1 MNKGTPEEVTL
12 RYSKRGMTLLKEYLQ
27 KDYCKKAAEKLLQAP
42 KGNVLITTGFYV
54 AGYAETDGPIG
65 TLAVAKALE
74 GLGYHGI
81 VITDK
86 YCEGFF
92 ELKNISVEYVA
103 IDADQSVYEEI
114 LEKYRPVYM
123 ISIERCGHNLEN
135 EYANMRG
142 DSITGQTA
150 CIDTLFELAA
160 EKKIPTIGV
169 GDGGN
174 EIGMELKYA
183 VLEGTGN
190 HELSCGIGHIPDT
203 AGIGEKGNC
212 VLAGHNGSR
221 HGTFF
226 TNLKTMEMG
235 EIVKLTDKEG
245 NSYSYVV
252 ESMEVVGPYDNAVKA
267 QGEETELTLITCE
280 NKGTMRLIVK
290 CRLQE
295 VE

>member
-27 KDYCKKAAEKLLQAP
+27 KDYCKRAAEKLIQAP

-135 EYANMRG
+135 ESANMRG

-174 EIGMELKYA
+174 EIGMGNVRQVILEKLELNPCVVTVDDLIIATTSNWGAYA
-183 VLEGTGN
+183 LAAYMAKLSGRPVFITYEEIEEYMAQIVALGCVDGVTKQKKMGTDG
-190 HELSCGIGHIPDT
+190 
-203 AGIGEKGNC
+203 
-212 VLAGHNGSR
+212 
-221 HGTFF
+221 F
-226 TNLKTMEMG
+226 
-235 EIVKLTDKEG
+235 
-245 NSYSYVV
+245 
-252 ESMEVVGPYDNAVKA
+252 SMEIEK
-267 QGEETELTLITCE
+267 EIITSLKE
-280 NKGTMRLIVK
+280 AIA
-290 CRLQE
+290 
-295 VE
+295 

>member
-103 IDADQSVYEEI
+103 IDADQSVYEEL

-174 EIGMELKYA
+174 EIGMGNVRQVILEKLELNPCVVTVDDLIIATTSNWGAYA
-183 VLEGTGN
+183 LAAYMAKLSGRPVFITYEEIEEYMAQIVALGCVDGVTKQKKMGTDG
-190 HELSCGIGHIPDT
+190 
-203 AGIGEKGNC
+203 
-212 VLAGHNGSR
+212 
-221 HGTFF
+221 F
-226 TNLKTMEMG
+226 
-235 EIVKLTDKEG
+235 
-245 NSYSYVV
+245 
-252 ESMEVVGPYDNAVKA
+252 SMEIEK
-267 QGEETELTLITCE
+267 EIITSLKE
-280 NKGTMRLIVK
+280 AIA
-290 CRLQE
+290 
-295 VE
+295 

>member
-1 MNKGTPEEVTL
+1 MNKGIPEEVTL

-27 KDYCKKAAEKLLQAP
+27 KDYCKRAAEKLIQAP

-174 EIGMELKYA
+174 EIGMGNVRQVILEKLELNPCVVTVDDLIIATTSNWGAYA
-183 VLEGTGN
+183 LAAYMAKLSGRPVFITYEEIEEYMAQIVALGCVDGVTKQKKMGTDG
-190 HELSCGIGHIPDT
+190 
-203 AGIGEKGNC
+203 
-212 VLAGHNGSR
+212 
-221 HGTFF
+221 F
-226 TNLKTMEMG
+226 
-235 EIVKLTDKEG
+235 
-245 NSYSYVV
+245 
-252 ESMEVVGPYDNAVKA
+252 SMEIEK
-267 QGEETELTLITCE
+267 EIITSLKE
-280 NKGTMRLIVK
+280 AIA
-290 CRLQE
+290 
-295 VE
+295 

>member
-27 KDYCKKAAEKLLQAP
+27 KDYCKRAAEKLLQAP

-174 EIGMELKYA
+174 EIGMGNVRQVILEKLELNPCVVTVDDLIIATTSNWGAYA
-183 VLEGTGN
+183 LAAYMAKLSGRPVFITYEEIEEYMAQIVALGCVDGVTKQKKMGTDG
-190 HELSCGIGHIPDT
+190 
-203 AGIGEKGNC
+203 
-212 VLAGHNGSR
+212 
-221 HGTFF
+221 F
-226 TNLKTMEMG
+226 
-235 EIVKLTDKEG
+235 
-245 NSYSYVV
+245 
-252 ESMEVVGPYDNAVKA
+252 SMEIEKEIIISLKEAIA
-267 QGEETELTLITCE
+267 
-280 NKGTMRLIVK
+280 
-290 CRLQE
+290 
-295 VE
+295 

>member
-174 EIGMELKYA
+174 EIGMGNVRQVILEKLELNPCVVTVDDLIIATTSNWGAYA
-183 VLEGTGN
+183 LAAYMAKLSGRPVFITYEEIEEYMAQIVALGCVDGVTKQKKMGTDG
-190 HELSCGIGHIPDT
+190 
-203 AGIGEKGNC
+203 
-212 VLAGHNGSR
+212 
-221 HGTFF
+221 F
-226 TNLKTMEMG
+226 
-235 EIVKLTDKEG
+235 
-245 NSYSYVV
+245 
-252 ESMEVVGPYDNAVKA
+252 SMEIEK
-267 QGEETELTLITCE
+267 EIITSLRE
-280 NKGTMRLIVK
+280 AIA
-290 CRLQE
+290 
-295 VE
+295 

>member
-27 KDYCKKAAEKLLQAP
+27 KDYCKRAAEKLLQAP

-54 AGYAETDGPIG
+54 AGYAETDGPTG
-65 TLAVAKALE
+65 TLAVARALE

-103 IDADQSVYEEI
+103 IDADPSVYEEI
-114 LEKYRPVYM
+114 LAKYRPVYM

-174 EIGMELKYA
+174 EIGMGNVRQVILEKLELNPCVVTVDDLIIATTSNWGAYA
-183 VLEGTGN
+183 LAAYMAKLSGRPVFITYEEIEEYMAQIVALGCVDGVTKQKKMGTDG
-190 HELSCGIGHIPDT
+190 
-203 AGIGEKGNC
+203 
-212 VLAGHNGSR
+212 
-221 HGTFF
+221 F
-226 TNLKTMEMG
+226 
-235 EIVKLTDKEG
+235 
-245 NSYSYVV
+245 
-252 ESMEVVGPYDNAVKA
+252 SMEIEK
-267 QGEETELTLITCE
+267 EIITSLKE
-280 NKGTMRLIVK
+280 AIA
-290 CRLQE
+290 
-295 VE
+295 

>member
-54 AGYAETDGPIG
+54 AGYVETDGPIG

-174 EIGMELKYA
+174 EIGMGNVRQVILEKLELNPCVVTVDDLIIATTSNWGAYA
-183 VLEGTGN
+183 LAAYMAKLSGRPVFITYEEIEEYMAQIVALGCVDGVTKQKKMGTDG
-190 HELSCGIGHIPDT
+190 
-203 AGIGEKGNC
+203 
-212 VLAGHNGSR
+212 
-221 HGTFF
+221 F
-226 TNLKTMEMG
+226 
-235 EIVKLTDKEG
+235 
-245 NSYSYVV
+245 
-252 ESMEVVGPYDNAVKA
+252 SMEIEK
-267 QGEETELTLITCE
+267 EIITSLKE
-280 NKGTMRLIVK
+280 AIA
-290 CRLQE
+290 
-295 VE
+295 

>member
-174 EIGMELKYA
+174 EIGMGNVRQVILEKLELNPCVVTVDDLIIATTSNWGAYA
-183 VLEGTGN
+183 LAAYMAKLSGRPVFITYEEIEEYMAQIVALGCVDGVTKQKKMGTDGF
-190 HELSCGIGHIPDT
+190 SMVI
-203 AGIGEKGNC
+203 EKEIIT
-212 VLAGHNGSR
+212 S
-221 HGTFF
+221 
-226 TNLKTMEMG
+226 LKEA
-235 EIVKLTDKEG
+235 I
-245 NSYSYVV
+245 
-252 ESMEVVGPYDNAVKA
+252 A
-267 QGEETELTLITCE
+267 
-280 NKGTMRLIVK
+280 
-290 CRLQE
+290 
-295 VE
+295 

>member
-12 RYSKRGMTLLKEYLQ
+12 RYSKRGMTLLKKYLQ
-27 KDYCKKAAEKLLQAP
+27 KDYCKRAAEKLLQAP

-74 GLGYHGI
+74 GLGYHRI

-174 EIGMELKYA
+174 EIGMGNVRQVILEKLELNPCVVTVDDLIIATTSNWGAYA
-183 VLEGTGN
+183 LAAYMAKLSGRPVFITYEEIEEYMAQIVALGCVDGVTKQKKMGTDG
-190 HELSCGIGHIPDT
+190 
-203 AGIGEKGNC
+203 
-212 VLAGHNGSR
+212 
-221 HGTFF
+221 F
-226 TNLKTMEMG
+226 
-235 EIVKLTDKEG
+235 
-245 NSYSYVV
+245 
-252 ESMEVVGPYDNAVKA
+252 SMEIEK
-267 QGEETELTLITCE
+267 EIITSLKE
-280 NKGTMRLIVK
+280 AIA
-290 CRLQE
+290 
-295 VE
+295 

>member
-27 KDYCKKAAEKLLQAP
+27 KDYCKRAAEKLLQAP

-174 EIGMELKYA
+174 EIGMGNVRQVILEKLELNPCVVTVDDLIIATTSNWGAYA
-183 VLEGTGN
+183 LAAYMAKLSGRPVFITYEEIEEYMEKIVALGCVDGVTKQKKMGTDG
-190 HELSCGIGHIPDT
+190 
-203 AGIGEKGNC
+203 
-212 VLAGHNGSR
+212 
-221 HGTFF
+221 F
-226 TNLKTMEMG
+226 
-235 EIVKLTDKEG
+235 
-245 NSYSYVV
+245 
-252 ESMEVVGPYDNAVKA
+252 SMEIEK
-267 QGEETELTLITCE
+267 EIITSLKE
-280 NKGTMRLIVK
+280 AIA
-290 CRLQE
+290 
-295 VE
+295 

>member
-1 MNKGTPEEVTL
+1 MSKGTPEEVTL

-27 KDYCKKAAEKLLQAP
+27 EDFCKRAAQKLLQAP
-42 KGNVLITTGFYV
+42 RGNVLITTGFYV

-86 YCEGFF
+86 YCKGFF

-103 IDADQSVYEEI
+103 IGADRSVYEEI
-114 LEKYRPVYM
+114 LEKYQPVYL

-142 DSITGQTA
+142 DNITGQTA
-150 CIDTLFELAA
+150 CIDTLFEMAA

-174 EIGMELKYA
+174 EIGMGNVRQVILEKLELNPCVVTVDDLIIATTSNWGAYA
-183 VLEGTGN
+183 LAAYMAKLSGKPVFITYEEIEEYMAQIVALGCVDGVTKQKKMGTDG
-190 HELSCGIGHIPDT
+190 
-203 AGIGEKGNC
+203 
-212 VLAGHNGSR
+212 
-221 HGTFF
+221 F
-226 TNLKTMEMG
+226 
-235 EIVKLTDKEG
+235 
-245 NSYSYVV
+245 
-252 ESMEVVGPYDNAVKA
+252 SMEIEK
-267 QGEETELTLITCE
+267 EIITSLKE
-280 NKGTMRLIVK
+280 AIA
-290 CRLQE
+290 
-295 VE
+295 

>member
-27 KDYCKKAAEKLLQAP
+27 KDYCKRAAEKLLQAP

-174 EIGMELKYA
+174 EIGMGNVRQVILEKLELNPCVVTVDDLIIATTSNWGAYA
-183 VLEGTGN
+183 LAAYMAKLSGRPVFITYEEIEEYMAQIVALGCVDGVTKQKKMGTDG
-190 HELSCGIGHIPDT
+190 
-203 AGIGEKGNC
+203 
-212 VLAGHNGSR
+212 
-221 HGTFF
+221 F
-226 TNLKTMEMG
+226 
-235 EIVKLTDKEG
+235 
-245 NSYSYVV
+245 
-252 ESMEVVGPYDNAVKA
+252 SMEIEK
-267 QGEETELTLITCE
+267 EIITSLKE
-280 NKGTMRLIVK
+280 AIA
-290 CRLQE
+290 
-295 VE
+295 

>member
-27 KDYCKKAAEKLLQAP
+27 KDYCKRAAEKLIQAP

-103 IDADQSVYEEI
+103 IDAEQSVYEEI

-174 EIGMELKYA
+174 EIGMGNVRQVILEKLELNPCVVTVDDLIIATTSNWGAYA
-183 VLEGTGN
+183 LAAYMAKLSGRPVFITYEEIEEYMAQIVALGCVDGVTKQKKMGTDG
-190 HELSCGIGHIPDT
+190 
-203 AGIGEKGNC
+203 
-212 VLAGHNGSR
+212 
-221 HGTFF
+221 F
-226 TNLKTMEMG
+226 
-235 EIVKLTDKEG
+235 
-245 NSYSYVV
+245 
-252 ESMEVVGPYDNAVKA
+252 SMEIEK
-267 QGEETELTLITCE
+267 EIITSLKE
-280 NKGTMRLIVK
+280 AIA
-290 CRLQE
+290 
-295 VE
+295 

>member
-12 RYSKRGMTLLKEYLQ
+12 RYSKRGMTMLKEYLQ
-27 KDYCKKAAEKLLQAP
+27 KDYCKRAAEKLLQAP

-174 EIGMELKYA
+174 EIGMGNVRQVILEKLELNPCVVTVDDLIIATTSNWGAYA
-183 VLEGTGN
+183 LAAYMAKLSGRPVFITYEEIEEYMAQIVALGCVDGVTKQKKMGTDG
-190 HELSCGIGHIPDT
+190 
-203 AGIGEKGNC
+203 
-212 VLAGHNGSR
+212 
-221 HGTFF
+221 F
-226 TNLKTMEMG
+226 
-235 EIVKLTDKEG
+235 
-245 NSYSYVV
+245 
-252 ESMEVVGPYDNAVKA
+252 SMEIEK
-267 QGEETELTLITCE
+267 EIITSLKE
-280 NKGTMRLIVK
+280 AIA
-290 CRLQE
+290 
-295 VE
+295 

>member
-27 KDYCKKAAEKLLQAP
+27 KDYCKRAAEKLLQEP

-174 EIGMELKYA
+174 EIGMGNVRQVILEKLELNPCVVTVDDLIIATTSNWGAYA
-183 VLEGTGN
+183 LAAYMAKLSGRPVFITYEEIEEYMAQIVALGCVDGVTKQKKMGTDG
-190 HELSCGIGHIPDT
+190 
-203 AGIGEKGNC
+203 
-212 VLAGHNGSR
+212 
-221 HGTFF
+221 F
-226 TNLKTMEMG
+226 
-235 EIVKLTDKEG
+235 
-245 NSYSYVV
+245 
-252 ESMEVVGPYDNAVKA
+252 SMEIEK
-267 QGEETELTLITCE
+267 EIITSLKE
-280 NKGTMRLIVK
+280 AIA
-290 CRLQE
+290 
-295 VE
+295 

>member
-27 KDYCKKAAEKLLQAP
+27 KDYCKRAAEKLLQAP

-92 ELKNISVEYVA
+92 ELKKISVEYVA

-174 EIGMELKYA
+174 EIGMGNVRQVILEKLELNPCVVTVDDLIIATTSNWGAYA
-183 VLEGTGN
+183 LAAYMAKLSGRPVFITYEEIEEYMAQIVALGCVDGVTKQKKMGTDG
-190 HELSCGIGHIPDT
+190 
-203 AGIGEKGNC
+203 
-212 VLAGHNGSR
+212 
-221 HGTFF
+221 F
-226 TNLKTMEMG
+226 
-235 EIVKLTDKEG
+235 
-245 NSYSYVV
+245 
-252 ESMEVVGPYDNAVKA
+252 SMEIEK
-267 QGEETELTLITCE
+267 EIITSLKE
-280 NKGTMRLIVK
+280 AIA
-290 CRLQE
+290 
-295 VE
+295 

>member
-123 ISIERCGHNLEN
+123 ISIERCGRNLEN

-174 EIGMELKYA
+174 EIGMGNVRQVILEKLELNPCVVTVDDLIIATTSNWGAYA
-183 VLEGTGN
+183 LAAYMAKLSGRPVFITYEEIEEYMAQIVALGCVDGVTKQKKMGTDG
-190 HELSCGIGHIPDT
+190 
-203 AGIGEKGNC
+203 
-212 VLAGHNGSR
+212 
-221 HGTFF
+221 F
-226 TNLKTMEMG
+226 
-235 EIVKLTDKEG
+235 
-245 NSYSYVV
+245 
-252 ESMEVVGPYDNAVKA
+252 SMEIEK
-267 QGEETELTLITCE
+267 EIITSLKE
-280 NKGTMRLIVK
+280 AIA
-290 CRLQE
+290 
-295 VE
+295 

>member
-103 IDADQSVYEEI
+103 IDAEQSVYEEI

-174 EIGMELKYA
+174 EIGMGNVRQVILEKLELNPCVVTVDDLIIATTSNWGAYA
-183 VLEGTGN
+183 LAAYMAKLSGRPVFITYEEIEEYMAQIVALGCVDGVTKQKKMGTDGF
-190 HELSCGIGHIPDT
+190 SMVI
-203 AGIGEKGNC
+203 EKEIIT
-212 VLAGHNGSR
+212 S
-221 HGTFF
+221 
-226 TNLKTMEMG
+226 LKEA
-235 EIVKLTDKEG
+235 I
-245 NSYSYVV
+245 
-252 ESMEVVGPYDNAVKA
+252 A
-267 QGEETELTLITCE
+267 
-280 NKGTMRLIVK
+280 
-290 CRLQE
+290 
-295 VE
+295 

>member
-1 MNKGTPEEVTL
+1 MNKGTPEKVTL

-27 KDYCKKAAEKLLQAP
+27 KDYCKRAAEKLIQAP

-174 EIGMELKYA
+174 EIGMGNVRQVILEKLELNPCVVTVDDLIIATTSNWGAYA
-183 VLEGTGN
+183 LAAYMAKLSGRPVFITYEEIEEYMAQIVALGCVDGVTKQKKMGTDG
-190 HELSCGIGHIPDT
+190 
-203 AGIGEKGNC
+203 
-212 VLAGHNGSR
+212 
-221 HGTFF
+221 F
-226 TNLKTMEMG
+226 
-235 EIVKLTDKEG
+235 
-245 NSYSYVV
+245 
-252 ESMEVVGPYDNAVKA
+252 SMEIEK
-267 QGEETELTLITCE
+267 EIITSLKE
-280 NKGTMRLIVK
+280 AIA
-290 CRLQE
+290 
-295 VE
+295 

>member
-12 RYSKRGMTLLKEYLQ
+12 RYSKRGMTMLKEYLQ
-27 KDYCKKAAEKLLQAP
+27 KDYCKRAAEKLLQAP

-92 ELKNISVEYVA
+92 ELKNIYVEYVA
-103 IDADQSVYEEI
+103 IDADQSVYEKI
-114 LEKYRPVYM
+114 LEKYRPVYL

-174 EIGMELKYA
+174 EIGMGNVRQVILEKLELNPCVVTVDDLIIATTSNWGAYA
-183 VLEGTGN
+183 LAAYMAKLSGKPVFITYEEIEEYMAQIVALGCVDGVTKQKKMGTDG
-190 HELSCGIGHIPDT
+190 
-203 AGIGEKGNC
+203 
-212 VLAGHNGSR
+212 
-221 HGTFF
+221 F
-226 TNLKTMEMG
+226 
-235 EIVKLTDKEG
+235 
-245 NSYSYVV
+245 
-252 ESMEVVGPYDNAVKA
+252 SMEIEK
-267 QGEETELTLITCE
+267 EIITSLRE
-280 NKGTMRLIVK
+280 AIA
-290 CRLQE
+290 
-295 VE
+295 

>member
-27 KDYCKKAAEKLLQAP
+27 KDYCKRAAEKLLQAP

-54 AGYAETDGPIG
+54 AGYAETDGPTG
-65 TLAVAKALE
+65 TLAVARALE

-103 IDADQSVYEEI
+103 IDADPSVYEEI
-114 LEKYRPVYM
+114 LAKYRPVYM

-150 CIDTLFELAA
+150 CIDTLFELAVQ
-160 EKKIPTIGV
+160 KKIPTIGV

-174 EIGMELKYA
+174 EIGMGNVRQVILEKLELNPCVVTVDDLIIATTSNWGAYA
-183 VLEGTGN
+183 LAAYMAKLSGRPVFITYEEIEEYMAQIVALGCVDGVTKQKKMGTDG
-190 HELSCGIGHIPDT
+190 
-203 AGIGEKGNC
+203 
-212 VLAGHNGSR
+212 
-221 HGTFF
+221 F
-226 TNLKTMEMG
+226 
-235 EIVKLTDKEG
+235 
-245 NSYSYVV
+245 
-252 ESMEVVGPYDNAVKA
+252 SMEIEK
-267 QGEETELTLITCE
+267 EIITSLKE
-280 NKGTMRLIVK
+280 AIA
-290 CRLQE
+290 
-295 VE
+295 

>member
-1 MNKGTPEEVTL
+1 MENVMNKGTPEEVTL

-27 KDYCKKAAEKLLQAP
+27 KDYCKRAAEKLIQAP

-174 EIGMELKYA
+174 EIGMGNVRQVILEKLELNPCVVTVDDLIIATTSNWGAYA
-183 VLEGTGN
+183 LAAYMAKLSGRPVFITYEEIEEYMAQIVALGCVDGVTKQKKMGTDG
-190 HELSCGIGHIPDT
+190 
-203 AGIGEKGNC
+203 
-212 VLAGHNGSR
+212 
-221 HGTFF
+221 F
-226 TNLKTMEMG
+226 
-235 EIVKLTDKEG
+235 
-245 NSYSYVV
+245 
-252 ESMEVVGPYDNAVKA
+252 SMEIEK
-267 QGEETELTLITCE
+267 EIITSLKE
-280 NKGTMRLIVK
+280 AIA
-290 CRLQE
+290 
-295 VE
+295 

>member
-174 EIGMELKYA
+174 EIGMGNVRQVILEKLELNPCVVTVDDLIIATTSNWGAYA
-183 VLEGTGN
+183 LAAYMAKLSGRPVFITYEEIEEYMEKIVALGCVDGVTKQKKMGTDG
-190 HELSCGIGHIPDT
+190 
-203 AGIGEKGNC
+203 
-212 VLAGHNGSR
+212 
-221 HGTFF
+221 F
-226 TNLKTMEMG
+226 
-235 EIVKLTDKEG
+235 
-245 NSYSYVV
+245 
-252 ESMEVVGPYDNAVKA
+252 SMEIEK
-267 QGEETELTLITCE
+267 EIITSLKE
-280 NKGTMRLIVK
+280 AIA
-290 CRLQE
+290 
-295 VE
+295 

>member
-27 KDYCKKAAEKLLQAP
+27 EDYCKRAAQKLLQAP
-42 KGNVLITTGFYV
+42 EGNVLITTGFYV
-54 AGYAETDGPIG
+54 AGYAETDGPMG

-114 LEKYRPVYM
+114 LEKYQPVYM

-160 EKKIPTIGV
+160 QKKIPTIGV

-174 EIGMELKYA
+174 EIGMGNVRQVILEKLELNPCVVTVDDLIIATTSNWGAYA
-183 VLEGTGN
+183 LAAYMAQLSGKPVFITYEEIEEYMAQIVAMGCVDGVTKQKKMGTDG
-190 HELSCGIGHIPDT
+190 
-203 AGIGEKGNC
+203 
-212 VLAGHNGSR
+212 
-221 HGTFF
+221 F
-226 TNLKTMEMG
+226 
-235 EIVKLTDKEG
+235 
-245 NSYSYVV
+245 
-252 ESMEVVGPYDNAVKA
+252 SMEVEK
-267 QGEETELTLITCE
+267 EIITSLRE
-280 NKGTMRLIVK
+280 AIA
-290 CRLQE
+290 
-295 VE
+295 

>member
-174 EIGMELKYA
+174 EIGMGNVRQVILEKLELNPCVVTVDDLIIATTSNWGAYA
-183 VLEGTGN
+183 LAAYMAKLSGRSVFITYEEIEEYMAKIVALGCVDGVTKQKKMGTDG
-190 HELSCGIGHIPDT
+190 
-203 AGIGEKGNC
+203 
-212 VLAGHNGSR
+212 
-221 HGTFF
+221 F
-226 TNLKTMEMG
+226 
-235 EIVKLTDKEG
+235 
-245 NSYSYVV
+245 
-252 ESMEVVGPYDNAVKA
+252 SMEIEK
-267 QGEETELTLITCE
+267 EIITSLKE
-280 NKGTMRLIVK
+280 AIA
-290 CRLQE
+290 
-295 VE
+295 

>member
-27 KDYCKKAAEKLLQAP
+27 KDYCKRAAEKLLQAP

-103 IDADQSVYEEI
+103 INADQSVYEEI

-174 EIGMELKYA
+174 EIGMGNVRQVILEKLELNPCVVTVDDLIIATTSNWGAYA
-183 VLEGTGN
+183 LAAYMAKLSGRPVFITYEEIEEYMAQIVALGCVDGVTKQKKMGTDG
-190 HELSCGIGHIPDT
+190 
-203 AGIGEKGNC
+203 
-212 VLAGHNGSR
+212 
-221 HGTFF
+221 F
-226 TNLKTMEMG
+226 
-235 EIVKLTDKEG
+235 
-245 NSYSYVV
+245 
-252 ESMEVVGPYDNAVKA
+252 SMEIEK
-267 QGEETELTLITCE
+267 EIITSLRE
-280 NKGTMRLIVK
+280 AIA
-290 CRLQE
+290 
-295 VE
+295 

>member
-27 KDYCKKAAEKLLQAP
+27 KDYCKRAAEKLIQAP

-174 EIGMELKYA
+174 EIGMGNVRQVILEKLELNPCVVTVDDLIIATTSNWGAYA
-183 VLEGTGN
+183 LAAYMAKLSGRPVFITYEEIEEYMAQIVALGCVDGVTKQKKMGTDG
-190 HELSCGIGHIPDT
+190 
-203 AGIGEKGNC
+203 
-212 VLAGHNGSR
+212 
-221 HGTFF
+221 F
-226 TNLKTMEMG
+226 
-235 EIVKLTDKEG
+235 
-245 NSYSYVV
+245 
-252 ESMEVVGPYDNAVKA
+252 SMEIEK
-267 QGEETELTLITCE
+267 EIITSLKE
-280 NKGTMRLIVK
+280 AIA
-290 CRLQE
+290 
-295 VE
+295 

>member
-1 MNKGTPEEVTL
+1 MYKGTPEEVTL
-12 RYSKRGMTLLKEYLQ
+12 RYSKREMTLLKEYLQ

-103 IDADQSVYEEI
+103 IDAEQSVYEEI

-174 EIGMELKYA
+174 EIGMGNVRQVILEKLELNPCVVTVDDLIIATTSNWGAYA
-183 VLEGTGN
+183 LAAYMAKLSGRPVFITYEEIEEYMAQIVALGCVDGVTKQKKMGTDG
-190 HELSCGIGHIPDT
+190 
-203 AGIGEKGNC
+203 
-212 VLAGHNGSR
+212 
-221 HGTFF
+221 F
-226 TNLKTMEMG
+226 
-235 EIVKLTDKEG
+235 
-245 NSYSYVV
+245 
-252 ESMEVVGPYDNAVKA
+252 SMEIEK
-267 QGEETELTLITCE
+267 EIITSLKE
-280 NKGTMRLIVK
+280 AIA
-290 CRLQE
+290 
-295 VE
+295 

>member
-12 RYSKRGMTLLKEYLQ
+12 RYSKREMTLLKEYLQ
-27 KDYCKKAAEKLLQAP
+27 KDYCKKVAEKLLQAP

-103 IDADQSVYEEI
+103 IDAEQSVYEEI

-174 EIGMELKYA
+174 EIGMGNVRQVILEKLELNPCVVTVDDLIIATTSNWGAYA
-183 VLEGTGN
+183 LAAYMAKLSGRPVFITYEEIEEYMAQIVALGCVDGVTKQKKMGTDG
-190 HELSCGIGHIPDT
+190 
-203 AGIGEKGNC
+203 
-212 VLAGHNGSR
+212 
-221 HGTFF
+221 F
-226 TNLKTMEMG
+226 
-235 EIVKLTDKEG
+235 
-245 NSYSYVV
+245 
-252 ESMEVVGPYDNAVKA
+252 SMEIEK
-267 QGEETELTLITCE
+267 EIITSLKE
-280 NKGTMRLIVK
+280 AIA
-290 CRLQE
+290 
-295 VE
+295 

>member
-27 KDYCKKAAEKLLQAP
+27 KDYCKRAAQKLIQAP

-174 EIGMELKYA
+174 EIGMGNVRQVILEKLELNPCVVTVDDLIIATTSNWGAYA
-183 VLEGTGN
+183 LAAYMAKLSGRPVFITYEEIEEYMAQIVALGCVDGVTKQKKMGTDG
-190 HELSCGIGHIPDT
+190 
-203 AGIGEKGNC
+203 
-212 VLAGHNGSR
+212 
-221 HGTFF
+221 F
-226 TNLKTMEMG
+226 
-235 EIVKLTDKEG
+235 
-245 NSYSYVV
+245 
-252 ESMEVVGPYDNAVKA
+252 SMEIEK
-267 QGEETELTLITCE
+267 EIITSLKE
-280 NKGTMRLIVK
+280 AIA
-290 CRLQE
+290 
-295 VE
+295 

>member
-27 KDYCKKAAEKLLQAP
+27 KDYCKRAAEKLIQAP

-160 EKKIPTIGV
+160 EKKLPTIGV

-174 EIGMELKYA
+174 EIGMGNVRQVILEKLELNPCVVTVDDLIIATTSNWGAYA
-183 VLEGTGN
+183 LAAYMAKLSGRPVFITYEEIEEYMAQIVALGCVDGVTKQKKMGTDG
-190 HELSCGIGHIPDT
+190 
-203 AGIGEKGNC
+203 
-212 VLAGHNGSR
+212 
-221 HGTFF
+221 F
-226 TNLKTMEMG
+226 
-235 EIVKLTDKEG
+235 
-245 NSYSYVV
+245 
-252 ESMEVVGPYDNAVKA
+252 SMEIEK
-267 QGEETELTLITCE
+267 EIITSLKE
-280 NKGTMRLIVK
+280 AIA
-290 CRLQE
+290 
-295 VE
+295 

>member
-103 IDADQSVYEEI
+103 IDAEQSVYEEI

-174 EIGMELKYA
+174 EIGMGNVRQVILEKLELNPCVVTVDDLIIATTSNWGAYA
-183 VLEGTGN
+183 LAAYMAKLSGRPVFITYEEIEEYMAQIVALGCVDGVTKQKKMGTDG
-190 HELSCGIGHIPDT
+190 
-203 AGIGEKGNC
+203 
-212 VLAGHNGSR
+212 
-221 HGTFF
+221 F
-226 TNLKTMEMG
+226 
-235 EIVKLTDKEG
+235 
-245 NSYSYVV
+245 
-252 ESMEVVGPYDNAVKA
+252 SMEIEK
-267 QGEETELTLITCE
+267 EIITSLKE
-280 NKGTMRLIVK
+280 AIA
-290 CRLQE
+290 
-295 VE
+295 

>member
-27 KDYCKKAAEKLLQAP
+27 KDYCKRAAEKLIQAP

-142 DSITGQTA
+142 DSITGQAA

-174 EIGMELKYA
+174 EIGMGNVRQVILEKLELNPCVVTVDDLIIATTSNWGAYA
-183 VLEGTGN
+183 LAAYMAKLSGRPVFITYEEIEEYMAQIVALGCVDGVTKQKKMGTDG
-190 HELSCGIGHIPDT
+190 
-203 AGIGEKGNC
+203 
-212 VLAGHNGSR
+212 
-221 HGTFF
+221 F
-226 TNLKTMEMG
+226 
-235 EIVKLTDKEG
+235 
-245 NSYSYVV
+245 
-252 ESMEVVGPYDNAVKA
+252 SMEIEK
-267 QGEETELTLITCE
+267 EIITSLKE
-280 NKGTMRLIVK
+280 AIA
-290 CRLQE
+290 
-295 VE
+295 

>member
-27 KDYCKKAAEKLLQAP
+27 KDYCKRAAEKLLQAP

-174 EIGMELKYA
+174 EIGMGNVRQVILEKLELNPCVVTVDDLIIATTSNWGAYA
-183 VLEGTGN
+183 LAAYMAKLSGRPVFITYEKIEEYMAQIVALGCVDGVTKQKKMGTDG
-190 HELSCGIGHIPDT
+190 
-203 AGIGEKGNC
+203 
-212 VLAGHNGSR
+212 
-221 HGTFF
+221 F
-226 TNLKTMEMG
+226 
-235 EIVKLTDKEG
+235 
-245 NSYSYVV
+245 
-252 ESMEVVGPYDNAVKA
+252 SMEIEK
-267 QGEETELTLITCE
+267 EIITSLKE
-280 NKGTMRLIVK
+280 AIA
-290 CRLQE
+290 
-295 VE
+295 

>member
-12 RYSKRGMTLLKEYLQ
+12 RYSKREMTLLKEYLQ

-103 IDADQSVYEEI
+103 IDAEQSVYEEI

-174 EIGMELKYA
+174 EIGMGNVRQVILEKLELNPCVVTVDDLIIATTSNWWAYA
-183 VLEGTGN
+183 LAAYMAKLSGRPVFITYEEIEEYMAQIVALGCVDGVTKQKKMGTDG
-190 HELSCGIGHIPDT
+190 
-203 AGIGEKGNC
+203 
-212 VLAGHNGSR
+212 
-221 HGTFF
+221 F
-226 TNLKTMEMG
+226 
-235 EIVKLTDKEG
+235 
-245 NSYSYVV
+245 
-252 ESMEVVGPYDNAVKA
+252 SMEIEK
-267 QGEETELTLITCE
+267 EIITSLKE
-280 NKGTMRLIVK
+280 AIA
-290 CRLQE
+290 
-295 VE
+295 

>member
-27 KDYCKKAAEKLLQAP
+27 KNYCKRAAEKLLQAP

-103 IDADQSVYEEI
+103 IDAEQSVYEEI

-174 EIGMELKYA
+174 EIGMGNVRQVILEKLELNPCVVTVDDLIIATTSNWGAYA
-183 VLEGTGN
+183 LAAYMAKLSGRPVFITYEEIEEYMAQIVALGCVDGVTKQKKMGTDG
-190 HELSCGIGHIPDT
+190 
-203 AGIGEKGNC
+203 
-212 VLAGHNGSR
+212 
-221 HGTFF
+221 F
-226 TNLKTMEMG
+226 
-235 EIVKLTDKEG
+235 
-245 NSYSYVV
+245 
-252 ESMEVVGPYDNAVKA
+252 SMEIEK
-267 QGEETELTLITCE
+267 EIITSLKE
-280 NKGTMRLIVK
+280 AIA
-290 CRLQE
+290 
-295 VE
+295 

>member
-27 KDYCKKAAEKLLQAP
+27 KDYCKRAAEKLLQAP

-54 AGYAETDGPIG
+54 AGYAETDGPLG

-174 EIGMELKYA
+174 EIGMGNVRQVILEKLELNPCVVTVDDLIIATTSNWGAYA
-183 VLEGTGN
+183 LAAYMAKLSGRPVFITYEEIEEYMAQIVALGCVDGVTKQKKMGTDG
-190 HELSCGIGHIPDT
+190 
-203 AGIGEKGNC
+203 
-212 VLAGHNGSR
+212 
-221 HGTFF
+221 F
-226 TNLKTMEMG
+226 
-235 EIVKLTDKEG
+235 
-245 NSYSYVV
+245 
-252 ESMEVVGPYDNAVKA
+252 SMEIEK
-267 QGEETELTLITCE
+267 EIITSLKE
-280 NKGTMRLIVK
+280 AIA
-290 CRLQE
+290 
-295 VE
+295 

>member
-27 KDYCKKAAEKLLQAP
+27 KDYCKRAAEKLLQAP

-103 IDADQSVYEEI
+103 IDAEQSVYEEI

-174 EIGMELKYA
+174 EIGMGNVRQVILEKLELNPCVVTVDDLIIATTSNWGAYA
-183 VLEGTGN
+183 LAAYMAKLSGRPVFITYEEIEEYMAQIVALGCVDGVTKQKKMGTDG
-190 HELSCGIGHIPDT
+190 
-203 AGIGEKGNC
+203 
-212 VLAGHNGSR
+212 
-221 HGTFF
+221 F
-226 TNLKTMEMG
+226 
-235 EIVKLTDKEG
+235 
-245 NSYSYVV
+245 
-252 ESMEVVGPYDNAVKA
+252 SMEIEK
-267 QGEETELTLITCE
+267 EIITSLKE
-280 NKGTMRLIVK
+280 AIA
-290 CRLQE
+290 
-295 VE
+295 

>member
-174 EIGMELKYA
+174 EIGMGNVRQVILEKLELNPCVVTVDDLIIATTSNWGAYA
-183 VLEGTGN
+183 LAAYMAKLSGRPVFITYEEIEEYMAQIVALGCVDGVTKQKKMGTDG
-190 HELSCGIGHIPDT
+190 
-203 AGIGEKGNC
+203 
-212 VLAGHNGSR
+212 
-221 HGTFF
+221 F
-226 TNLKTMEMG
+226 
-235 EIVKLTDKEG
+235 
-245 NSYSYVV
+245 
-252 ESMEVVGPYDNAVKA
+252 SMEIGK
-267 QGEETELTLITCE
+267 EIITSLKE
-280 NKGTMRLIVK
+280 AIA
-290 CRLQE
+290 
-295 VE
+295 